1 MFDTIAGIPLHPLVV
16 HAVIVLLPL
25 ACLGAVLV
33 AFKASWNRKYGWLVL
48 ACSFVAMGSAFVAKE
63 SGERLASRVGW
74 PEDHI
79 EWGEKIPIAALG
91 LFVVLAVLWWLDRQD
106 AERRTTLAKI
116 VAALVILAAA
126 GNLALAVLAGH
137 SGAEA
142 VWKPVVDNTQVG
154 SVPRPS
160 GGG

>member
-33 AFKASWNRKYGWLVL
+33 AAKASWNRSYGWLVL
-48 ACSFVAMGSAFVAKE
+48 ACAFIAMGSAFVAKE
-63 SGERLASRVGW
+63 SGEKLASRVGW

-79 EWGEKIPIAALG
+79 EWGEKIPIAAFG
-91 LFVVLAVLWWLDRQD
+91 LFVLLAILWWFDRQQRD
-106 AERRTTLAKI
+106 GRTTLTKV
-116 VAALVILAAA
+116 VAVLVVLVAA

-137 SGAEA
+137 SGAQA
-142 VWKPVVDNTQVG
+142 VWGGTVNKTTVG
-154 SVPRPS
+154 SVPEP
-160 GGG
+160 G